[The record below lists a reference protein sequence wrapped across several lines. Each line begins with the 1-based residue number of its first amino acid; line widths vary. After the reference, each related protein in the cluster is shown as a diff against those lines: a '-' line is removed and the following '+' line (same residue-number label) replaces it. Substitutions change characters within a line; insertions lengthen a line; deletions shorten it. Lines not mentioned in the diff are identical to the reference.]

1 MYRSIFSP
9 LQNVPSGQSL
19 ISLYKELGN
28 GVQEWKWLI
37 FLFCFFL
44 PGLPHAYAQEGKAG
58 AQGGTGQA
66 VARPTEILQQSATQT
81 LFLSGKGND
90 DPIKWD
96 FFCTAGR
103 NSGKWTKIGV
113 PSNWELQGFGKYD
126 YGFAPDSLRGKEKG
140 LYKRSFK
147 VPSGWKGKKIN
158 LVFEGS
164 MTDTEVKINGR
175 SAGAIHQGSFYSF
188 KYDISDRVNYGKSNL
203 LEVTV
208 SKHSANASVN
218 AAERKADFWLFG
230 GIFRPVFLEALPA
243 EHMERASLNASADG
257 ILKGRI
263 TIAGKAD
270 QLSVDLYA
278 ADGTRLGETFR
289 KELRKNAQ
297 DNGSGPAGTGSGL
310 SEVLFETRYTGVKL
324 WSSEFPNLYTAVI
337 SLYGNG
343 KLLHTVRHKTGFRSI
358 VVKQRDGLYVN
369 GAKIKFKGVNRHSF
383 WPTSGRT
390 TSKKI
395 SVADVLLLK
404 EMNMNSVRMSHYPPD
419 GHFLDV
425 CDSLGLYVMDEL
437 TGWHGRYDTPTGSK
451 LVPEM
456 ISHDENHPSII
467 MWSNGNEGGHNLDL
481 DTLFVQQDLQHR
493 PVIHPWMVFGG
504 FDTQHYRE
512 YNYGIGNYDHGRNII
527 MPTEFLHGM
536 YDGGHGAGL
545 EDYWKA
551 MWLNPLSAGG
561 FLWDFADQGVVRT
574 DKNGKIDTDGN
585 HGADGIVGPFH
596 EKEGSF
602 YAIKEIWSPV
612 YIEHREIST
621 DFDGSFDLENR
632 FAFTNLKDCSFSWK
646 LEKLVQ
652 DKVLTA
658 DSGLAAAPDILPL
671 AKGKLQL
678 ALPENWKTYTVLYL
692 KVKGPDGRELFTWSY
707 PVKRPDEVAAVL
719 VPKDGPSEVKI
730 TETDK
735 RFEVA
740 VKDLRFSISRD
751 SGMLQQV
758 SNGKGVIPFTNGPV
772 LQEGLNNFSNF
783 SLRREGKTIVIASAF
798 NRKTAFNTLQ
808 WTIYPSGWL
817 KMEVVYFPGAY
828 FTNFA
833 GVNFSF
839 PEKQVKGVTYM
850 GNGPYR
856 VWKNRM
862 KGNSLGIWNKT
873 YNDVA
878 TGEYPN
884 SYPEF
889 KGYHSNMY
897 WLQFHTT
904 GQLFTVV
911 TDQEDLFFRLFTPK
925 KSDDQ
930 YGNMQPT
937 FPSGDIS
944 FMQGISGIG
953 TKTQKPETT
962 GPMGMKNIFYDYEKE
977 PARAKHLVLYFDFS
991 GQGTSSPAKMKEAR
1005 NE

>member
-1 MYRSIFSP
+1 MVLVSWILLLVPRS
-9 LQNVPSGQSL
+9 
-19 ISLYKELGN
+19 
-28 GVQEWKWLI
+28 
-37 FLFCFFL
+37 
-44 PGLPHAYAQEGKAG
+44 ADAQ
-58 AQGGTGQA
+58 Q
-66 VARPTEILQQSATQT
+66 TEK

-90 DPIKWD
+90 DTVKWD

-103 NSGKWTKIGV
+103 NSGKWTKIPM

-140 LYKRSFK
+140 LYKYSFK
-147 VPSGWKGKKIN
+147 VPPGWKGKKIN

-164 MTDTEVKINGR
+164 MTDTEVKLNGR

-188 KYDISDRVNYGKSNL
+188 KYDVSSLISYGNSNL

-208 SKHSANASVN
+208 AKHSANPSVN

-243 EHMERASLNASADG
+243 EHIERLALDAKASGRAS
-257 ILKGRI
+257 GRI

-270 QLSVDLYA
+270 QLSMDLYT
-278 ADGTRLGETFR
+278 ADGVKQGQTYTMDLPLSADG
-289 KELRKNAQ
+289 
-297 DNGSGPAGTGSGL
+297 GL
-310 SEVLFETRYTGVKL
+310 SEISFETQYKEVKL
-324 WSSEFPNLYTAVI
+324 WSSEFPNLYTAEI
-337 SLYGNG
+337 SIYNKGRI
-343 KLLHTVRHKTGFRSI
+343 LHTVRQKVGFRSI
-358 VVKQRDGLYVN
+358 VLKPRDGLYVN

-395 SVADVLLLK
+395 SVADVLLMK
-404 EMNMNSVRMSHYPPD
+404 DMNMNAVRMSHYPPD
-419 GHFLDV
+419 AHFLDA

-437 TGWHGRYDTPTGSK
+437 AGWHGHYDTPTGSK
-451 LVPEM
+451 LVAEM
-456 ISHDENHPSII
+456 IAHDENHPSII
-467 MWSNGNEGGHNLDL
+467 FWANGNEGGHNLAL
-481 DTLFVQQDLQHR
+481 DSLFSKQDLQYR
-493 PVIHPWMVFGG
+493 PVIHPWQVFSG

-512 YNYGIGNYDHGRNII
+512 YNYGIGNYDQGHNII

-574 DKNGKIDTDGN
+574 DQNGRIDTDGN
-585 HGADGIVGPFH
+585 HAADGIVGPFH
-596 EKEGSF
+596 EKEGSYF
-602 YAIKEIWSPV
+602 AIKEIWSPV
-612 YIEHREIST
+612 YIEHRELSAG
-621 DFDGSFDLENR
+621 FDGTFNLENR

-646 LEKLVQ
+646 LEDLEKDASVSAPAL
-652 DKVLTA
+652 KA
-658 DSGLAAAPDILPL
+658 DSGSAIAPDILPL
-671 AKGKLQL
+671 AKGRLQL
-678 ALPENWKTYTVLYL
+678 ALPAGWKKYSVLYL
-692 KVKGPDGRELFTWSY
+692 KIKDPHGRELFTWSF
-707 PVKRPDEVAAVL
+707 PVQRPEEVAGLLLEKKGADKV
-719 VPKDGPSEVKI
+719 EVKAVDKHFELSVKDI
-730 TETDK
+730 RLAINTETGIL
-735 RFEVA
+735 E
-740 VKDLRFSISRD
+740 S
-751 SGMLQQV
+751 V
-758 SNGKGVIPFTNGPV
+758 SNSKGPIPFNNGPV
-772 LQEGLNNFSNF
+772 LQEGMNNFQHF
-783 SLRREGKTIVIASAF
+783 SYRRDGENVVIASEF
-798 NRKTAFNTLQ
+798 NKKTAFNTLQ
-808 WTIYPSGWL
+808 WTVYPSGWI

-839 PEKQVKGVTYM
+839 PEKQMKGITYM

-862 KGNSLGIWNKT
+862 KGNKFGIWNKA

-884 SYPEF
+884 TYPEF
-889 KGYHSNMY
+889 KGYHSNLY
-897 WLQFHTT
+897 WISFHTT
-904 GQLFTVV
+904 GQPFTVL
-911 TDQEDLFFRLFTPK
+911 TDQEDVFFRLFTPR
-925 KSDDQ
+925 KSDDP
-930 YGNMQPT
+930 YGNLQPL

-944 FMQGISGIG
+944 FMQAISGIG

-977 PARAKHLVLYFDFS
+977 PSRAKHLVLYFDFS
-991 GQGTSSPAKMKEAR
+991 GAQFPSGNTGRKEGQ